1 MFRGFNLRL
10 RFDPRDGLEVLARGR
25 LSVYEPRGDYQL
37 LVEELQPKGVG
48 AADLALRQLKEKL
61 LARGYFDPERKKRL
75 PRFPKRVA
83 LIASPTGAAV
93 RDMIELFAQ
102 RWPAAEVVV
111 RPSRVQGEGAAAEVA
126 DAVRLLNRLHA
137 TGVLPIDAIVIG
149 RGGGSAEDLWAFN
162 EEVVAEAVFAS
173 KLAVVSAVGHEI
185 DVTVVDLVADH
196 RAETPTAAVV
206 ALTPHR
212 RELLAGLPELRD
224 RLGEA
229 VSHRLELARQQLDQL
244 TDRWPFRR
252 PLERIR
258 TREQGLD
265 ELAGR
270 LRRAV
275 KVRLSRAAE
284 KLAALAGQ
292 LETLSPLN
300 VLQRGYSLTH
310 NDDGRLV
317 RSAAGVRPG
326 DRLVSRVADGEV
338 VSRVEDTRPA
348 PRG

>member
-1 MFRGFNLRL
+1 
-10 RFDPRDGLEVLARGR
+10 
-25 LSVYEPRGDYQL
+25 S
-37 LVEELQPKGVG
+37 
-48 AADLALRQLKEKL
+48 
-61 LARGYFDPERKKRL
+61 
-75 PRFPKRVA
+75 
-83 LIASPTGAAV
+83 
-93 RDMIELFAQ
+93 
-102 RWPAAEVVV
+102 
-111 RPSRVQGEGAAAEVA
+111 
-126 DAVRLLNRLHA
+126 
-137 TGVLPIDAIVIG
+137 
-149 RGGGSAEDLWAFN
+149 
-162 EEVVAEAVFAS
+162 
-173 KLAVVSAVGHEI
+173 
-185 DVTVVDLVADH
+185 
-196 RAETPTAAVV
+196 
-206 ALTPHR
+206 
-212 RELLAGLPELRD
+212 RD

-270 LRRAV
+270 LHRAA

-348 PRG
+348 PR